1 MRKRKGKFYA
11 KNEKETMEKFG
22 LVPTSA
28 SGAGWIEKE
37 DGYNENILCQLK
49 STYNNSYRVSLD
61 DIDKLE
67 YHAEVENK
75 IPVFMI
81 QFLDRDEVFLLIRP
95 EELDRINK
103 YLHTG
108 EKPVRSQFCASEK
121 YDIEFVKREKIE
133 SSEKAKVKLKSQMEK
148 ERKQRSEQ
156 FDRVR
161 RNRNRRKKNNIDS
174 E

>member
-28 SGAGWIEKE
+28 SGSGWIEKE

-49 STYNNSYRVSLD
+49 STHSNSYRVSLD

-81 QFLDRDEVFLLIRP
+81 QFLERDEIFLLIRP
-95 EELDRINK
+95 EELTKVSK
-103 YLHTG
+103 YIETG
-108 EKPVRSQFCASEK
+108 KKSVRSQFCASEA
-121 YDIEFVKREKIE
+121 DEIEFEKRERIE
-133 SSEKAKVKLKSQMEK
+133 SSEKAKIKLRNQIDK
-148 ERKQRSEQ
+148 EIKQRSEK
-156 FDRVR
+156 FDRIR
-161 RNRNRRKKNNIDS
+161 RNRNRRKKD
-174 E
+174 